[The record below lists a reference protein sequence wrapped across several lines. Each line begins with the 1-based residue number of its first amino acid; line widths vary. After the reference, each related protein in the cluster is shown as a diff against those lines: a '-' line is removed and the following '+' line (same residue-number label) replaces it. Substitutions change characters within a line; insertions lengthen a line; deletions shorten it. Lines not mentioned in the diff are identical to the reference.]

1 MAAALEAPVRP
12 RDEEAQLRPGRQ
24 HITGRRI
31 CMVVHSLYPEDP
43 RVRREAKAAVDGG
56 HAVDI
61 ICLRAPGQPKSE
73 TVRAV
78 RVRRLPVQHLPG
90 AGPRRL
96 FVEYLTFTA
105 LATLVLIPSALRRRY
120 GVIHVHNPPDFLI
133 VAGLIPRLFGSRLIL
148 DIHDLSSHMFRS
160 RFSGRAARCATWL
173 LDLVELWATR
183 AAHVVMTVHE
193 PYRRELI
200 AHGVRPGK
208 LIVVMNVI
216 ERTEPQPPR
225 RQSPRLPGDAGT
237 FTLAYAG
244 TIAPWYG
251 VDLIIDALAIL
262 ASELSGVRAVI
273 FGAGDALA
281 AARALAAAKGVT
293 RRVEFSGRWLD
304 PDDLLDQLGQANCG
318 VIPNLPTEL
327 NRFALSTKLFEYIE
341 LGLPA
346 VVSGL
351 ETLKA
356 HFNHEEVTFFEPGD
370 ARSLAAALRWVAVHP
385 VQAETKT
392 RRARARVARQYSWAA
407 SRARYLAAL
416 TGDERPDLSGVSS
429 QGVGG

>member
-1 MAAALEAPVRP
+1 
-12 RDEEAQLRPGRQ
+12 
-24 HITGRRI
+24 
-31 CMVVHSLYPEDP
+31 
-43 RVRREAKAAVDGG
+43 
-56 HAVDI
+56 
-61 ICLRAPGQPKSE
+61 
-73 TVRAV
+73 
-78 RVRRLPVQHLPG
+78 
-90 AGPRRL
+90 
-96 FVEYLTFTA
+96 
-105 LATLVLIPSALRRRY
+105 
-120 GVIHVHNPPDFLI
+120 
-133 VAGLIPRLFGSRLIL
+133 
-148 DIHDLSSHMFRS
+148 MFRS
-160 RFSGRAARCATWL
+160 RFSGRASRCGEPGFDSRRA
-173 LDLVELWATR
+173 VGNA

-225 RQSPRLPGDAGT
+225 RQSPRLPGHREHSRWRERRDYRSLVRRRPDYRCTGDSG
-237 FTLAYAG
+237 LG
-244 TIAPWYG
+244 
-251 VDLIIDALAIL
+251 ALRW
-262 ASELSGVRAVI
+262 RALI

-351 ETLKA
+351 ESLKA

-370 ARSLAAALRWVAVHP
+370 ARSLAAALRVGRGPSCASRDEDASSP
-385 VQAETKT
+385 GP
-392 RRARARVARQYSWAA
+392 RREQYSWAA